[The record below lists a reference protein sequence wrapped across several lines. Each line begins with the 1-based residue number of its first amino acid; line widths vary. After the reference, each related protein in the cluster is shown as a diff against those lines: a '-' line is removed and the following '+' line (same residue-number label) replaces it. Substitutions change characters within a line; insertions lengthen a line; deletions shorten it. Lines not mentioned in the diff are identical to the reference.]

1 MNFIRSVRERVQQR
15 ALRPALLLVL
25 AYFTSSGGAA
35 SLSGIVQTGGTSS
48 ATPLPNVSVTL
59 FEATAGQPT
68 VLGKATTNV
77 SGQFII
83 ASPTDTS
90 SSIFFVSADVG
101 ALVAFVAVLGPK
113 LPSSVT
119 VNELTTVAAG
129 YSLAQFYETGLI
141 SGNPFGLRI
150 AVAIN
155 DDIVTPAT
163 GESSPILLSSPN
175 ADETNSLRSTRSL
188 ANLLAACVNHPAV
201 TATLLGLTTPPRG
214 SVPRN
219 TAQALANLARY
230 PGQNVRSIYLLTR
243 LTSSYA
249 PALRAMPDAWTV
261 TVKVN
266 DSGNDRFLFGGPG
279 NLAFDSKG
287 YAWITNNVRQGKTT
301 SSRVLMVLQPNGL
314 PSDGTDGT
322 PISPVA
328 GGGILGVGFGV
339 TIDPTGS
346 VWVGNFGW
354 GGVNPSSKHG
364 SVSQFSASGRP
375 ISGPRGYQGGPF
387 RSQGMAADAAGN
399 IWIASFGNDSVYVF
413 LGGDPNST
421 AKFQE
426 YNGSQPFD
434 VAIASDGSAW
444 VTNSGGLLGL
454 FPSSVAKFILV
465 NGVIQRQFLQFIG
478 KSLKAVS
485 VDSEGNAWIA
495 SKGDNSVYGIRPD
508 GTRIGRFS
516 GGGINGPWGVTVD
529 GKDNLWVSNF
539 GPTKTGSNFTS
550 GRLTEL
556 CGVNRAARPPGTQV
570 GNPISPDTGYTVPS
584 AGSQVLL
591 HNGQPLYGPG
601 SPPSFAP
608 IMRQTNAV
616 IDQAGNVWTI
626 NNYKPDFDIDVL
638 SNPGGDGII
647 IFVGLA
653 APPAKD

>member
-1 MNFIRSVRERVQQR
+1 M
-15 ALRPALLLVL
+15 ALTYVA
-25 AYFTSSGGAA
+25 SSGGAA
-35 SLSGIVQTGGTSS
+35 PLSGIVQTGGTN
-48 ATPLPNVSVTL
+48 AKTPLANVRVTL
-59 FEATAGQPT
+59 FEASLGRPAALGQA
-68 VLGKATTNV
+68 VTNA
-77 SGQFII
+77 SGQFVI
-83 ASPTDTS
+83 SPPKEAS
-90 SSIFFVSADVG
+90 SSIFFLSADIAAGVE
-101 ALVAFVAVLGPK
+101 FVAVLGSS
-113 LPSSVT
+113 LASSVT
-119 VNELTTVAAG
+119 VNELTTVAAS
-129 YSLAQFYETGLI
+129 YSLAQFYETGVV
-141 SGNPFGLRI
+141 SGNSFALRI
-150 AVAIN
+150 AAGMNDNIVVA
-155 DDIVTPAT
+155 AT
-163 GESSPILLSSPN
+163 GESSPVLSSSPN
-175 ADETNSLRSTRSL
+175 ADQTNSLRTTRSL
-188 ANLLAACVNHPAV
+188 ANLLAACVYNPGV
-201 TATLLGLTTPPRG
+201 TAELLELTAPPRG
-214 SVPRN
+214 PAPRN

-230 PGQNVRSIYLLTR
+230 PAQNVESIYLLSK
-243 LTSSYA
+243 LGSSYL
-249 PALRAMPDAWTV
+249 PALVKAPDAWTV

-279 NLAFDSKG
+279 NLVFDSKG

-301 SSRVLMVLQPNGL
+301 SSRVMMVLQPNGL

-328 GGGILGVGFGV
+328 GGGILGVGFGI
-339 TIDPTGS
+339 TIDPAGS

-364 SVSQFSASGRP
+364 SVSQFSASGQP
-375 ISGPRGYQGGPF
+375 ISGHRGYRGGPF
-387 RSQGMAADAAGN
+387 RAQGMAADAAGN
-399 IWIASFGNDSVYVF
+399 IWITSFGNDRVYVF

-434 VAIASDGSAW
+434 VAIGPDGTAW
-444 VTNSGGLLGL
+444 VTNSGGLLGF
-454 FPSSVAKFILV
+454 FPSSVAKFVLV
-465 NGVIQRQFLQFIG
+465 HGAIQRQFLQFIG
-478 KSLKAVS
+478 NSLKAIS

-516 GGGINGPWGVTVD
+516 GGGIDGPWGVTVD

-556 CGVNRAARPPGTQV
+556 CGVNRVARPPGTQV
-570 GNPISPDTGYTVPS
+570 GDPISPETGYTVPS

-591 HNGQPLYGPG
+591 HNGEPLYGRG
-601 SPPSFAP
+601 GPPSFAP

-626 NNYKPDFDIDVL
+626 NNYKPNFDIDVL
-638 SNPGGDGII
+638 SNPGGDGIV

-653 APPAKD
+653 APPAKIR